1 MDRSRNWAEQM
12 EIYRLQEE
20 VESLKNENNDLK
32 KKNAHFKSTKAYNVW
47 MKYVGI
53 KNKIKKR
60 KEFAPKAK
68 RLKDIKVAMIVDE
81 FTFNCFKHEF
91 HPIPLTPKNWKK
103 MFEQE
108 EPDLFFC
115 ESAWRGYDGVRNNLW
130 RYKIPLTYFAKTK
143 QIGMNFLK
151 SSNTAKNTAFRPFS
165 GIRRI
170 LSIIRT
176 IEFPMQILPS
186 TLIIYLP
193 VPRNA

>member
-1 MDRSRNWAEQM
+1 MSESKIKSRNEKN
-12 EIYRLQEE
+12 LP
-20 VESLKNENNDLK
+20 LK
-32 KKNAHFKSTKAYNVW
+32 
-47 MKYVGI
+47 
-53 KNKIKKR
+53 
-60 KEFAPKAK
+60 PK